1 MRQAFDEGAEAYVA
15 LNPDG
20 VVEPSAIA
28 SMLGVLSA
36 GCGRALVDALEFPVE
51 RPKPYDPYTLTTPW
65 AAGACLLVGKCVFE
79 ELGGFDETFFMYC
92 EDVDL
97 SWRCRA
103 SGIAVKT
110 CPTALFLH
118 DVQNRTSLASRRRA
132 TFEFGAQARPQMGRP
147 GRVLAA
153 HEKEARRPRRDAPG
167 HSAAAGSRGLATIR
181 RFPA

>member
-1 MRQAFDEGAEAYVA
+1 
-15 LNPDG
+15 
-20 VVEPSAIA
+20 
-28 SMLGVLSA
+28 MLGVLSA
-36 GCGRALVDALEFPVE
+36 GCGRALIDALEFPVE
-51 RPKPYDPYTLTTPW
+51 HPKPYDPYTLTTPW
-65 AAGACLLVGKCVFE
+65 AAGACLLISKCVFE

-132 TFEFGAQARPQMGRP
+132 TFESALKLGHKWGAPAAFSQRMERRLVGLGGTPP
-147 GRVLAA
+147 DLPLAA
-153 HEKEARRPRRDAPG
+153 
-167 HSAAAGSRGLATIR
+167 SSRGLATIR
-181 RFPA
+181 RFRA